1 MPKGAHLK
9 KLVVA
14 NKLKRA
20 SLLNTTSQQS
30 FDAVVSY
37 LHACFAVILRPS
49 LEYYWLFSFI
59 FGVFIVFQT
68 ENQDDR

>member
-49 LEYYWLFSFI
+49 LEYY
-59 FGVFIVFQT
+59 
-68 ENQDDR
+68 